1 VNEITHEERLAG
13 HKRALGGWLNFYT
26 VTSGAGVGVLKDQ
39 LVKALAE
46 LHTRADEERLERIA
60 MYDRLQFVEARAKR
74 LAEEH
79 EQLKEIVSALIRR
92 KP

>member
-1 VNEITHEERLAG
+1 MNEITHEERTEG
-13 HKRALGGWLNFYT
+13 HKRALLAWMNFYT
-26 VTSGAGVGVLKDQ
+26 PSSGAGMTVLKEQ

-60 MYDRLQFVEARAKR
+60 MYDRLQFVEIRAKR

-79 EQLKEIVSALIRR
+79 EQLKEVVNALIRR
-92 KP
+92 NS